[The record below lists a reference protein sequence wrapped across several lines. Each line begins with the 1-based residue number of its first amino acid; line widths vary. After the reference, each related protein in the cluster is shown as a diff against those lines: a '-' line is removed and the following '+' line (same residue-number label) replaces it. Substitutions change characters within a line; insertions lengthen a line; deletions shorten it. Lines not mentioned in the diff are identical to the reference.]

1 MSGKKLQDNVK
12 IKIHIIYF
20 FKGTFSYVYINCWG
34 EEFNTKPILVITSG
48 KWRRA
53 RKGKGLGMV
62 KADFT
67 CNSSRKKNVFIT

>member
-48 KWRRA
+48 K
-53 RKGKGLGMV
+53 
-62 KADFT
+62 
-67 CNSSRKKNVFIT
+67 